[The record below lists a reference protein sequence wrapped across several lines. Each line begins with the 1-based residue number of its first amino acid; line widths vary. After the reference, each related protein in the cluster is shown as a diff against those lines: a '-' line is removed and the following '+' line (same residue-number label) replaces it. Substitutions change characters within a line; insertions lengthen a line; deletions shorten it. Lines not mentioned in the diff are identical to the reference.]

1 MKQSVTIKIDRLPD
15 GAKKEM
21 ADFYEYLLH
30 KYSTKKDMDK
40 ASVVK
45 KVPGVRSAQKSFFK
59 KIEEFSFN
67 MPKGYH
73 FDRESLYDR

>member
-30 KYSTKKDMDK
+30 KYSKKMDMDK
-40 ASVVK
+40 SSATK
-45 KVPGVRSAQKSFFK
+45 KIHGVRSDQKAFFK

-67 MPKGYH
+67 IPKDYH
-73 FDRESLYDR
+73 FDRV